1 MFAIFKREVKAYFQT
16 VTGWLFIAAVLV
28 LYGLYF
34 YAYNLR
40 AGYPYISYS
49 LSAIAFIMLIA
60 VPVLTMRSFA
70 EERHSRTDQLIL
82 TAPVSVGKVVLGKYL
97 AMVAVLTVDIV
108 IIAITPLLLMS
119 YGTIPLGESYAA
131 VFGFWLY
138 GCACIAVGMFIS
150 SLTESQVISAVLTF
164 VALFAGYMMGSI
176 CNLISESGNL
186 LTKILG
192 CYDLY
197 SPLDKFMNGTLDVA
211 GMVYYITIIALLL
224 FLTGQ
229 SIQKRR
235 WSISSKKIS
244 TGVFSTGMIIAM
256 VALMVVVNLFV
267 AELPTTWT
275 SIDVTSTKIYSITD
289 DTKDY
294 LKNLDEDVTIYV
306 LVSDASKDT
315 TLDETLQRYESLS
328 DHIKVSYINPAANPN
343 FAAQYTDSS
352 VTSNSMIVVS
362 DARSRVIDYNDV
374 YTYSY
379 DYSSYSRSI
388 DGYDAEGQ
396 LTSAIQYVTMEASEL
411 PVIYQVTGHGETALS
426 GNFTEAIEKANITLS
441 DLTLLKEDAIPK
453 DAAALI
459 INGPVND
466 FSEDDAN
473 KVIDYINQGGKV
485 LITCNF
491 QAEELAN
498 FDKILSACGMSRV
511 SGVVMENDKSYYY
524 GDTPYY
530 LLPIVESAS
539 YTDSVANSYVFAPY
553 SVGITYG
560 EDTDDVTYTSLLDTT
575 EKAVSKTDAAN
586 ATTSAMEDG
595 DIAGP
600 FSLAAVYEKSTED
613 DENAKVVVFGSTE
626 MFTDGADEVV
636 SKNNSKLF
644 TDTITELTGD
654 SDLATSVIPT
664 KEYTL
669 GAITVDA
676 AAGIMFGLCIMI
688 VLPLGMIVAGIV
700 IWSMRRK
707 K

>member
-1 MFAIFKREVKAYFQT
+1 MFAILKREVKAYFQT

-34 YAYNLR
+34 YVYNLR

-97 AMVAVLTVDIV
+97 AMAFVFTIDMV

-131 VFGFWLY
+131 VLGFWLY

-197 SPLDKFMNGTLDVA
+197 TPLDNFMNGTLDVA
-211 GMVYYITIIALLL
+211 GIVYYVTIIALLL

-229 SIQKRR
+229 SVQKRR

-256 VALMVVVNLFV
+256 VAVTVVVNLFV
-267 AELPTTWT
+267 AELPATWT

-294 LKNLDEDVTIYV
+294 LKGLDEDVTIYV

-315 TLDETLQRYESLS
+315 KLDETLQRYESLS
-328 DHIKVSYINPAANPN
+328 DHIKVSYINPAANPT

-362 DARSRVIDYNDV
+362 SARSRVIDYKKKNVLNLVKYYAEKNDAGFRTEA
-374 YTYSY
+374 YEIAKDFDNSG
-379 DYSSYSRSI
+379 DYQLAEYIMSLLSNANTFVPQISENRSAFFEKI
-388 DGYDAEGQ
+388 DSVEDMLLLPDCITQDLLGVVNAVGRKMGINKFLFQGKPGTGKTEAVKQ
-396 LTSAIQYVTMEASEL
+396 LARILNREIFMVDFSAIIDSKLGQTQKNLTEMFKEINSFAHPEKVVVLFDEIDALALERTSSNDLREMGRVTS
-411 PVIYQVTGHGETALS
+411 
-426 GNFTEAIEKANITLS
+426 
-441 DLTLLKEDAIPK
+441 TLLKCLDRMNENIILVATTNLYDMFDK
-453 DAAALI
+453 ALTRRFDSI
-459 INGPVND
+459 ID
-466 FSEDDAN
+466 FNSQTEPLIEYY
-473 KVIDYINQGGKV
+473 KKQGVYHEIDGLQEIGKV
-485 LITCNF
+485 Y
-491 QAEELAN
+491 A
-498 FDKILSACGMSRV
+498 DVK
-511 SGVVMENDKSYYY
+511 
-524 GDTPYY
+524 
-530 LLPIVESAS
+530 AS
-539 YTDSVANSYVFAPY
+539 
-553 SVGITYG
+553 
-560 EDTDDVTYTSLLDTT
+560 
-575 EKAVSKTDAAN
+575 
-586 ATTSAMEDG
+586 
-595 DIAGP
+595 
-600 FSLAAVYEKSTED
+600 
-613 DENAKVVVFGSTE
+613 
-626 MFTDGADEVV
+626 
-636 SKNNSKLF
+636 
-644 TDTITELTGD
+644 
-654 SDLATSVIPT
+654 
-664 KEYTL
+664 L
-669 GAITVDA
+669 GA
-676 AAGIMFGLCIMI
+676 L
-688 VLPLGMIVAGIV
+688 
-700 IWSMRRK
+700 K
-707 K
+707 